1 MVNLTV
7 EEQPTG
13 EITLGA
19 GAGTGGTTI
28 GGGVKEKNFL
38 GKGINLNTNLEISD
52 SAIKGQFV

>member
-1 MVNLTV
+1 MKVVNLTV

-28 GGGVKEKNFL
+28 GGGVKEKLSRKRNKF
-38 GKGINLNTNLEISD
+38 KY
-52 SAIKGQFV
+52 